1 MIRQVARQVYL
12 FSTFQTLKSLN
23 LLSKMGGGGG
33 LFFRVNLDLCFLKP
47 FPAPPSVL
55 YHLPTKPNKTKTDI
69 KLNRL
74 KKKCK
79 FL

>member
-23 LLSKMGGGGG
+23 LLSKIGGGGDFSSG
-33 LFFRVNLDLCFLKP
+33 SIWICVFLNLFQLDLR
-47 FPAPPSVL
+47 S
-55 YHLPTKPNKTKTDI
+55 YITYLPNQTKTDI

>member
-12 FSTFQTLKSLN
+12 FSIFQTVKSLN
-23 LLSKMGGGGG
+23 VLSKMGGGDPDFSSGSIWICVFLN
-33 LFFRVNLDLCFLKP
+33 LFQL
-47 FPAPPSVL
+47 
-55 YHLPTKPNKTKTDI
+55 HLQSYITYLPNQTKTDI

-79 FL
+79 LL

>member
-23 LLSKMGGGGG
+23 VLSKILGGGDDLSSGSIWICVFLN
-33 LFFRVNLDLCFLKP
+33 LFQL
-47 FPAPPSVL
+47 
-55 YHLPTKPNKTKTDI
+55 HLQSYITYLPNQTKTNI

>member
-23 LLSKMGGGGG
+23 VLSKIGGGDLSSGSIWICVFLN
-33 LFFRVNLDLCFLKP
+33 LFQL
-47 FPAPPSVL
+47 
-55 YHLPTKPNKTKTDI
+55 HLQSYITYLPNQTKTNI

>member
-23 LLSKMGGGGG
+23 VLSKIWGGGERERP
-33 LFFRVNLDLCFLKP
+33 FFRVNLDLTQL
-47 FPAPPSVL
+47 
-55 YHLPTKPNKTKTDI
+55 HLQSYITYLPNQTKTNI

>member
-23 LLSKMGGGGG
+23 VLSKIWGGDDLSSGSIWICVFLN
-33 LFFRVNLDLCFLKP
+33 LFQL
-47 FPAPPSVL
+47 
-55 YHLPTKPNKTKTDI
+55 HLQSHITYLPNQTKTNI